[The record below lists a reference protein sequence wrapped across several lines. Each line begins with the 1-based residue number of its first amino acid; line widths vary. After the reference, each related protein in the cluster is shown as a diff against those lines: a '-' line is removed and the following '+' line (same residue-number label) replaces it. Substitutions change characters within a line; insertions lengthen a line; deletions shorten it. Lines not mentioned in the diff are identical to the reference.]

1 MEALEDKPVGQL
13 ALRIGAQPADTNA
26 AGDIFG
32 GWIMG
37 MMDMAAG
44 STGFEVARG
53 RIVTVAVS
61 DLAFLQPVKVG
72 DLVSCYAEVV
82 RIGRT
87 SVTIDID
94 VWVKRGQ
101 PAQHKRVTKAR
112 FVVVAVDKEG
122 RPRAVP
128 AQEPGAAS

>member
-1 MEALEDKPVGQL
+1 MPASDEDQPIGQL
-13 ALRIGAQPADTNA
+13 ALRIAAQPKDTNA

-44 STGFEVARG
+44 ATGFDIARG
-53 RIVTVAVS
+53 RIATVAVS

-72 DLVSCYAEVV
+72 DLVSIYAQHV
-82 RIGRT
+82 RTGRS

-94 VWVKRGQ
+94 VWVRRGH
-101 PAQHKRVTKAR
+101 PATHQRVTKAR
-112 FVVVAVDKEG
+112 FVMVAVDKEG
-122 RPRAVP
+122 RPRQV
-128 AQEPGAAS
+128 EPE

>member
-1 MEALEDKPVGQL
+1 MSETQEPADAPVGQL

-44 STGFEVARG
+44 STAFEIAKG
-53 RIVTVAVS
+53 RIATVAVS
-61 DLAFLQPVKVG
+61 DLVFLQPVKVG
-72 DLVSCYAEVV
+72 DLVSCYAELV
-82 RIGRT
+82 RIGRS
-87 SVTIDID
+87 SVTVDVD

-101 PAQHKRVTKAR
+101 PAQHRRVTKAR
-112 FVVVAVDKEG
+112 FVMVAVDRDGKPRPVVKE
-122 RPRAVP
+122 
-128 AQEPGAAS
+128 